1 MVARSMGR
9 SLHGSLLFA
18 AILLAAAAVPSQA
31 AGRAAQ
37 APTPFPTPTPNEQG
51 QIIYTVQ
58 EGDSLWRIA
67 AIAEMSVEEVMALNG
82 IQQGDFLSP
91 GMELLLGS
99 IQPTLSPEERF
110 TATPEPSPTPLVGTG
125 EICVM
130 LFLDENGNARMEEG
144 EGPLAEG
151 QISVIDRSGTLL
163 GEHTTDD
170 DPEGHC
176 FLELEDG
183 DYNVSAA
190 VPPDYN
196 PTTSMNAAVRLKPG
210 DVHHVQFGAQPSA
223 ALRGQEGGSEEDR
236 STLLGIAGAVL
247 LAVAGVLGYY
257 AMQYGRRKPTLGR

>member
-1 MVARSMGR
+1 MKLNVI
-9 SLHGSLLFA
+9 SLL
-18 AILLAAAAVPSQA
+18 ILILIVTLAAAPAEAEPQFI
-31 AGRAAQ
+31 Q
-37 APTPFPTPTPNEQG
+37 PPTPFPTPTPNEQG
-51 QIIYTVQ
+51 QIIFTVQ

-91 GMELLLGS
+91 GMELFLGS
-99 IQPTLSPEERF
+99 ISPTLSPELRV
-110 TATPEPSPTPLVGTG
+110 TPSPEPSPTPLFGTG

-130 LFLDENGNARMEEG
+130 LFLDENGNARMEED
-144 EGPLAEG
+144 EGLLAEG
-151 QISVIDRSGTLL
+151 QISVIDRSGALL
-163 GEHTTDD
+163 GDHTTDE

-196 PTTSMNAAVRLKPG
+196 PTTSMNAPVRLKPG

-223 ALRGQEGGSEEDR
+223 ALRGLEGEQDGDQ

-257 AMQYGRRKPTLGR
+257 AMQYSRRKPTLGR

>member
-1 MVARSMGR
+1 
-9 SLHGSLLFA
+9 
-18 AILLAAAAVPSQA
+18 
-31 AGRAAQ
+31 
-37 APTPFPTPTPNEQG
+37 
-51 QIIYTVQ
+51 
-58 EGDSLWRIA
+58 
-67 AIAEMSVEEVMALNG
+67 MALNG

-99 IQPTLSPEERF
+99 VAPTLSPEERV
-110 TATPEPSPTPLVGTG
+110 TPSPEPSPTPLVGTG

-130 LFLDENGNARMEEG
+130 LFLDTNGNARMEEG

-151 QISVIDRSGTLL
+151 QISVIDRSGALL
-163 GEHTTDD
+163 GDHTTGEDT
-170 DPEGHC
+170 EGHC
-176 FLELEDG
+176 FLDLEDG

-196 PTTSMNAAVRLKPG
+196 PTTSMNAPVRLKPG

-223 ALRGQEGGSEEDR
+223 ALRGVQGEQDGGQ

-257 AMQYGRRKPTLGR
+257 AMQQSRRKPTLGR